1 MVISVLVAPSQLI
14 ELEIMS
20 MKDLGIFQLE
30 TTDKN
35 DQQTTS
41 STVP

>member
-35 DQQTTS
+35 GQQTTS

>member
-1 MVISVLVAPSQLI
+1 MVISVLVAPNQLK

-20 MKDLGIFQLE
+20 MKDLGIFQPE
-30 TTDKN
+30 TIDKN
-35 DQQTTS
+35 GQQTTS